1 MNVSLSSED
10 SGDVTSPYGAG
21 AGSRLVRRRRW
32 TVVAACASA
41 VLSASGVYA
50 THWVLSPAEAAAR
63 SQAPKATVVTAP
75 VVRQV
80 MRNTLVF
87 RGSFSDGRTVSATP
101 ASVAVTQPGSQ
112 PSALV
117 VTGVFARPGQ
127 RVNAAQPLVEYDAR
141 PVFALPGAFPMYRDL
156 TVGEEGKDVVQLQ
169 RALHS
174 LGRTTGPDPSGTF
187 GAGTAAA
194 VRHMYAEMGYAP
206 PLTTPAET
214 VPSDTGSAARQPSDA
229 SDAGTSGSREAGS
242 EAGVTV
248 PSSEVVFLP
257 SLPARVVSVPVHVGD
272 AVKGPVITLARGDM
286 TLTGFL
292 DPSERGLVTAGAKA
306 DILAEGTGAH
316 ATGAVAS
323 VGALVTPGTGKDNGA
338 SDDSAADAQP
348 DSAYVPVK
356 IEGSGSWDRRFA
368 DQDVRVTITA
378 AATSR
383 AVTAVPEA
391 AVTAGA
397 DARSTVTVVSGSGG
411 QRVVPVTTGVSA
423 DGLVQVTPTRGYTLQ
438 AGDRVVVST

>member
-1 MNVSLSSED
+1 M
-10 SGDVTSPYGAG
+10 
-21 AGSRLVRRRRW
+21 
-32 TVVAACASA
+32 AACFSA

-50 THWVLSPAEAAAR
+50 TQWVQSPAEAAAR
-63 SQAPKATVVTAP
+63 SQAPKATVITAP

-80 MRNTLVF
+80 LRNTLVF

-101 ASVAVTQPGSQ
+101 TAVAVTQPTAQ

-141 PVFALPGAFPMYRDL
+141 PVFALPGSFPMYRDL

-169 RALHS
+169 RALHAT
-174 LGRTTGPDPSGTF
+174 GRTTGPDPSGMF

-194 VRHMYAEMGYAP
+194 VRHMYAAMGYAP
-206 PLTTPAET
+206 PLATPAEA
-214 VPSDTGSAARQPSDA
+214 VS
-229 SDAGTSGSREAGS
+229 AGTAGSRKAEPEAD
-242 EAGVTV
+242 VTL
-248 PSSEVVFLP
+248 PSSEVVFVP

-306 DILAEGTGAH
+306 DILAEATGAH

-323 VGALVTPGTGKDNGA
+323 VGALVTPDTGKDNGA
-338 SDDSAADAQP
+338 SDNSAAAARP
-348 DSAYVPVK
+348 DGAYVPVRV
-356 IEGSGSWDRRFA
+356 EGSGSWDRRFA
-368 DQDVRVTITA
+368 DQDVRITLTA

-391 AVTAGA
+391 AITAGA
-397 DARSTVTVVSGSGG
+397 DARSTVTVVTTSVG
-411 QRVVPVTTGVSA
+411 QRTVPVTTGVSA
-423 DGLVQVTPTRGYTLQ
+423 DGLVQVTPARGYSLR
-438 AGDRVVVST
+438 AGERVVVGT